1 MSGRYVL
8 IYNLSSHNDIAFN
21 YVSAYAVFPSAT
33 IFLLAKRFFNK
44 PFRGGGNI
52 TFLSK
57 RSFGV
62 YLIQYF
68 VISIMFRYIANNSIL
83 ALAMIPAIYLICIA
97 IVWVTQHFK
106 VTKWIM
112 S

>member
-1 MSGRYVL
+1 
-8 IYNLSSHNDIAFN
+8 
-21 YVSAYAVFPSAT
+21 
-33 IFLLAKRFFNK
+33 
-44 PFRGGGNI
+44 
-52 TFLSK
+52 
-57 RSFGV
+57 
-62 YLIQYF
+62 
-68 VISIMFRYIANNSIL
+68 MFRYIANNSIL